1 MLEGYGLM
9 PSQAIKLFLHQIAET
24 NRIPLSFDYQ
34 AIPSID
40 TLEEAACVFL
50 DPLCLRQQNRYEN
63 GDARWQALDA
73 MK

>member
-1 MLEGYGLM
+1 MLEGYVLT
-9 PSQAIKLFLHQIAET
+9 PSQAIKLFLHQISET

-34 AIPSID
+34 AIPSTN

-50 DPLCLRQQNRYEN
+50 NPLCLHQQNRYEN

-73 MK
+73 VK